1 MVKRIFKALGLL
13 LLVLIGGAV
22 LMAFIN
28 MKDHHPGYSADMK
41 IINKGEAELKAGF
54 SAVKITPVIHDSWT
68 DANGDAK
75 YDPADGD
82 TYTDG
87 NGNGKFD
94 PVWIAGFGNSRAANG
109 IHDDLWARTMV
120 IDDGKTRLAI
130 VALDAIGFMNDC
142 VIDVRELIS
151 EEAAVTHTIIASLHD
166 HEAPDLLGLWGKTPF
181 RSGVNKDYLGFV
193 KKQVVLSIEKAVS
206 DLEPVVLELSEDP
219 DGAAHLVKDTR
230 DPQVFDSGLRI
241 ILARNKATGG
251 VKGTLVS
258 WADHPE
264 TLWSKNLLITSD
276 FPHYV
281 REGIEKGIFYGDS
294 LIKNGTGGISV
305 YLNGCLGGL
314 MTTHPSL
321 AVSHPVTG
329 KEYSEPTF
337 EKAEAQGLQVAL
349 LALEAMDNPAIRI
362 ETAGISLISRSVAL
376 PVHNTMFRL
385 AMMLGVLDRG
395 TSGWMKMRTEVSAF
409 TIGPVSFVTIPGE
422 IYPEIVNGGVEKP
435 EGGDFANEPVEELS
449 IRDMMPGQFKFVI
462 GLANDEVG
470 YIIPKSQ
477 WDVKAPYTYGRDS
490 SPYGEENSVGPET
503 AAIIYGKLKEILE
516 ELQ

>member
-1 MVKRIFKALGLL
+1 MMITKIMKGTGLFLL
-13 LLVLIGGAV
+13 LLFAAIII
-22 LMAFIN
+22 MAFVK
-28 MKDHHPGYSADMK
+28 MKDRHPKYSADVK
-41 IINKGEAELKAGF
+41 IINKGEGELRAGF
-54 SAVKITPVIHDSWT
+54 SAMKITPEIHDRWT

-109 IHDDLWARTMV
+109 IHDDL
-120 IDDGKTRLAI
+120 
-130 VALDAIGFMNDC
+130 
-142 VIDVRELIS
+142 
-151 EEAAVTHTIIASLHD
+151 IIASLHD

-181 RSGVNKDYLGFV
+181 RSGVNKDYLEFV
-193 KKQVVLSIEKAVS
+193 KKQVVSSIEEAVS

-219 DGAAHLVKDTR
+219 DGAASLVKDTR

-241 ILARNKATGG
+241 ILARNKMTGG
-251 VKGTLVS
+251 IKGTLVS

-281 REGIEKGIFYGDS
+281 REGIEKGIFDGDS
-294 LIKNGTGGISV
+294 LIKPGTGGISV
-305 YLNGCLGGL
+305 YINGCLGGL

-321 AVSHPVTG
+321 AVRHPVTG
-329 KEYSEPTF
+329 TEYREPTF

-349 LALEAMDNPAIRI
+349 LALKAMDNPALRI
-362 ETAGISLISRSVAL
+362 EAAGISLVSRSVAL
-376 PVHNTMFRL
+376 PVRNTMFRL
-385 AMMLGVLDRG
+385 AMILGVLDRG

-409 TIGPVSFVTIPGE
+409 TIGPASFVTIPGE

-435 EGGDFANEPVEELS
+435 VGGDFSNEPVEELS

-503 AAIIYGKLKEILE
+503 AGIIYGKLKEILG
-516 ELQ
+516 ELIE